1 MKTIAEILNSPQLQS
16 RLTSI
21 LDEIELKQQ
30 QRQAKL
36 SISRQPSPQLRQGL
50 RR

>member
-1 MKTIAEILNSPQLQS
+1 MASKSDRKDRNSPQLQS

-36 SISRQPSPQLRQGL
+36 SIFDSHHHNRVKV
-50 RR
+50 